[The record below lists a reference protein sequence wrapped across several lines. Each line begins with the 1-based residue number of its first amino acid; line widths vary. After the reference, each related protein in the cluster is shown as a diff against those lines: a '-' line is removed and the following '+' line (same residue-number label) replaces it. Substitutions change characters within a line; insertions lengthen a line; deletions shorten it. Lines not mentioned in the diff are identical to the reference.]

1 MEKQEWREAFQRQPT
16 YYIFFDLTPP
26 MSISNITTICQV
38 LQDTTIL
45 VISMKGSSRFS
56 VLGVYV
62 LSGRTKCIFPFQS
75 LKQNYTKFQ
84 FSLECMKSTHTLF
97 TGSETFETSDLST
110 CLQHAIQQYETYFQG
125 AVLNKE
131 EWPQLQVVFFTAQ
144 PLQRFTKQVKESLQ
158 SIELGYI
165 RKVNV
170 IMLRNRLFHT
180 SMTSSESKSET
191 QSHSSQNIF
200 DNDVEN
206 TINSLLHAIEVDA
219 NSYQLE
225 NVMKCWLHDCST
237 DSDHL
242 RIVVD
247 KYNLRC
253 DLKEC
258 FLNIDSFPVHGHFSI
273 AVDSTYSN
281 QVGRANPVSKQNFIS
296 KVPVLTLEA
305 VAVVRR
311 EGLCES
317 LLFGHPFIAT
327 ATQCWKL
334 DWDELERCEQEF
346 TAIVNYLYEKNMVL
360 LTKKRINLSGTT
372 DKVIPAGHFVLFPSK
387 NALLVKSVVTQELL
401 LPLTLS
407 DSNAIPE
414 ELTLEVKESMEK
426 LEKRDVYNPVSVNS
440 GLYRYLL
447 SFFSKNK
454 SKASTSFVVPIINK
468 DEGKATLKKRRKC
481 TVVPVAEVASN
492 VSPEPNNGKD
502 FMTAST
508 FLKKKFLQNIV

>member
-165 RKVNV
+165 RKVN
-170 IMLRNRLFHT
+170 
-180 SMTSSESKSET
+180 
-191 QSHSSQNIF
+191 
-200 DNDVEN
+200 
-206 TINSLLHAIEVDA
+206 VDA